1 VQDQRL
7 GVDEPEPRVVGEGEG
22 GHPGGDAALVQQ
34 LGQAHLRRNIVVM
47 INRGVSGE
55 LVEGKATWLERH
67 GREFELPEGHTAAWG
82 DLHGK
87 RCVSL
92 EATGGGGGQYYVE
105 GVEEDD
111 ERVLI
116 HVGEHVWET
125 GYGEGSPSAEL
136 PAGYPFPT

>member
-1 VQDQRL
+1 
-7 GVDEPEPRVVGEGEG
+7 
-22 GHPGGDAALVQQ
+22 
-34 LGQAHLRRNIVVM
+34 M
-47 INRGVSGE
+47 SGE

-67 GREFELPEGHTAAWG
+67 GREFELPEGHIAAWR

-92 EATGGGGGQYYVE
+92 EAIGGGSGQYYVE
-105 GVEEDD
+105 DVEEDD

-136 PAGYPFPT
+136 PAGYPFPDR

>member
-1 VQDQRL
+1 MKPWRIRL
-7 GVDEPEPRVVGEGEG
+7 GLSPLYYAGSLKRRVGR
-22 GHPGGDAALVQQ
+22 AC
-34 LGQAHLRRNIVVM
+34 RR
-47 INRGVSGE
+47 
-55 LVEGKATWLERH
+55 KATWLERH
-67 GREFELPEGHTAAWG
+67 GREFELPEGHIAAWR

-87 RCVSL
+87 PCVSL
-92 EATGGGGGQYYVE
+92 EAIDGGGGQYYLE
-105 GVEEDD
+105 DIEEDD

>member
-1 VQDQRL
+1 
-7 GVDEPEPRVVGEGEG
+7 
-22 GHPGGDAALVQQ
+22 
-34 LGQAHLRRNIVVM
+34 
-47 INRGVSGE
+47 VSGE
-55 LVEGKATWLERH
+55 LVEGKATWFEH
-67 GREFELPEGHTAAWG
+67 DGREFELPEGHIAAWR

-92 EATGGGGGQYYVE
+92 EAIGGGGGQYYVE

-125 GYGEGSPSAEL
+125 GYGEGSPSAAV

>member
-1 VQDQRL
+1 
-7 GVDEPEPRVVGEGEG
+7 
-22 GHPGGDAALVQQ
+22 
-34 LGQAHLRRNIVVM
+34 
-47 INRGVSGE
+47 VSGE
-55 LVEGKATWLERH
+55 LAEGKATWLERDGH
-67 GREFELPEGHTAAWG
+67 EFALPKGHTAAWR

-125 GYGEGSPSAEL
+125 GYGEGSPSVEL

>member
-1 VQDQRL
+1 
-7 GVDEPEPRVVGEGEG
+7 
-22 GHPGGDAALVQQ
+22 
-34 LGQAHLRRNIVVM
+34 M
-47 INRGVSGE
+47 SSE
-55 LVEGKATWLERH
+55 LVEGKATWLERD
-67 GREFELPEGHTAAWG
+67 GREFELPEGHTAAWR

-92 EATGGGGGQYYVE
+92 EAIGGGGGQYYVE
-105 GVEEDD
+105 DVEEDG

-116 HVGEHVWET
+116 HIGEHVWET

>member
-1 VQDQRL
+1 VQGAASGRKGRGPL
-7 GVDEPEPRVVGEGEG
+7 RV
-22 GHPGGDAALVQQ
+22 AAL
-34 LGQAHLRRNIVVM
+34 RT
-47 INRGVSGE
+47 RGSLKRVSGE
-55 LVEGKATWLERH
+55 LVEGKTTWLERD
-67 GREFELPEGHTAAWG
+67 GREFELPEGHTAAWR

-92 EATGGGGGQYYVE
+92 EAMGGGGGQYYVE
-105 GVEEDD
+105 DVEEDD
-111 ERVLI
+111 ERVLV

>member
-1 VQDQRL
+1 MI
-7 GVDEPEPRVVGEGEG
+7 
-22 GHPGGDAALVQQ
+22 A
-34 LGQAHLRRNIVVM
+34 IVVM
-47 INRGVSGE
+47 FAGIGFLTMLRGAPRRLGRRIAAARVAALERGVVSSGMSGE

-67 GREFELPEGHTAAWG
+67 GREFELPKGHTAAWR

-92 EATGGGGGQYYVE
+92 EAIGGGGGQYYVE
-105 GVEEDD
+105 DVEEDD

-116 HVGEHVWET
+116 HVGEYVWET